1 METRITTQNEPEITP
16 LETEILDRSN
26 PRSVVTLAPDA
37 IGDAIEVLAHEH
49 PELLNVD
56 EDEILVRIK
65 NQVAL
70 GRLRKDASRI
80 GKTKVRLRVAFWNEY
95 NRAQESNR
103 KIYSVNITVGV
114 CNRKYFEN
122 DVLTNPAKLA
132 WILTPP
138 TSYTNAMEE
147 ALITGIERMREILT
161 MSLETAKGDKDYKA
175 AELILKT
182 VQYLDMRVKG
192 ATIQRVD
199 SRSVVVHANAKPRD
213 SQPMSLEDV
222 QNQIN
227 SLEHQARSI
236 LNGKVVHES
245 TDTAVEVL
253 PPEGT

>member
-1 METRITTQNEPEITP
+1 M
-16 LETEILDRSN
+16 ETEILDRSN
-26 PRSVVTLAPDA
+26 PRSVLSLAPDA
-37 IGDAIEVLAHEH
+37 LGDAIEVLAHEH

-56 EDEILVRIK
+56 EDELLERIK
-65 NQVAL
+65 SASEA
-70 GRLRKDASRI
+70 GRLRKSNTRI
-80 GKTKVRLRVAFWNEY
+80 GKTENRIRVAFWNEY

-103 KIYSVNITVGV
+103 KIYSVNITVGI

-122 DVLTNPAKLA
+122 EILPNAAKLA
-132 WILTPP
+132 WMLTPP

-147 ALITGIERMREILT
+147 ALVLGVERMREILNMKLT
-161 MSLETAKGDKDYKA
+161 TVKGEQDYRA

-222 QNQIN
+222 QNQLH
-227 SLEHQARSI
+227 SLEQKAQSI
-236 LNGKVVHES
+236 LNGRVAKEV
-245 TDTAVEVL
+245 TAEVL
-253 PPEGT
+253 PPEESDGE